1 LAPLARNRLIRLQ
14 KMNFRRRRVLVT
26 GASSGLG
33 AEIARQLAG
42 EHGADLVLVA
52 RRADRL
58 EELSAE
64 LVRAHGVDV
73 QCITADLAQ
82 PGEAVRV
89 FQEASAK
96 GLYAAVLSAGVTHFG
111 HYDEQS
117 WEALS
122 SMLALNV
129 ESTVRLTTLLLPH
142 LEQRGEGGGLLLVA
156 SLSGLTPA
164 AYQAAYSGTKGFL
177 VKYGWALHHELAPR
191 GVTVSVFA
199 PGGVATEM
207 TAGPRF
213 DSLRFWL
220 LPAPFAARAAL
231 VGFTR
236 RRHLI
241 VPGIIYDWG
250 RTLVLKILPE
260 NFLVGRVAA
269 QYRRSLEKN
278 ARSAALLELGRGTRK
293 KA

>member
-1 LAPLARNRLIRLQ
+1 LAPVAGNRHIRLQ
-14 KMNFRRRRVLVT
+14 NMNFRRRRVLVT

-58 EELSAE
+58 GELADE

-73 QCITADLAQ
+73 TCITADLAQ

-89 FQEASAK
+89 FHEACAR
-96 GLYAAVLSAGVTHFG
+96 GLYAAVLSAGITHFG

-122 SMLALNV
+122 AMLALNV
-129 ESTVRLTTLLLPH
+129 ESTVRLTTLLLPYF
-142 LEQRGEGGGLLLVA
+142 EQRGEAGGLLLVA

-199 PGGVATEM
+199 PGGIATEM

-213 DSLRFWL
+213 DSLRVWL
-220 LPAPFAARAAL
+220 MPAAPAARAAL
-231 VGFTR
+231 RGFAR

-241 VPGIIYDWG
+241 VPGLIYDWG
-250 RTLVLKILPE
+250 RTLALKVLPE

-269 QYRRSLEKN
+269 QYRRSLAKN
-278 ARSAALLELGRGTRK
+278 TR
-293 KA
+293 

>member
-1 LAPLARNRLIRLQ
+1 
-14 KMNFRRRRVLVT
+14 MNFRRRRVLVT

-33 AEIARQLAG
+33 AEVARQLAA

-58 EELSAE
+58 QELADE
-64 LVRAHGVDV
+64 LATQHGVEV
-73 QCITADLAQ
+73 VCIVADLAQ
-82 PGEAVRV
+82 PGEAERV
-89 FQEASAK
+89 FREASAR

-117 WEALS
+117 WEDLS
-122 SMLALNV
+122 SMLQLNI
-129 ESTVRLTTLLLPH
+129 ESTVRLTTLLLPY
-142 LEQRGEGGGLLLVA
+142 LEERGEAGGVLLVA
-156 SLSGLTPA
+156 SLSGLTPV

-199 PGGVATEM
+199 PGGIATEM

-213 DSLRFWL
+213 DGLRAWL
-220 LPAPFAARAAL
+220 VPAPSAARAAL
-231 VGFTR
+231 RGFAR
-236 RRHLI
+236 RRHLV

-250 RTLVLKILPE
+250 RTLVLKVLPE

-269 QYRRSLEKN
+269 QYRRSLQKN
-278 ARSAALLELGRGTRK
+278 AR
-293 KA
+293 